1 LHYADVAH
9 LVESDPLTA
18 VHTAATMGDD
28 ATPVD
33 VTTVDVIGNYTA
45 FGELLGARP

>member
-1 LHYADVAH
+1 
-9 LVESDPLTA
+9 
-18 VHTAATMGDD
+18 MGDD

-33 VTTVDVIGNYTA
+33 ATPVDVITVDVIGNYTA